1 MPSQMKL
8 IVQPVDGLKPLVK
21 AIAKAKRS
29 VAIVVF
35 RFDLPELEKALEA
48 AIERGVAVHALV
60 AHTTGQGDKQL
71 RKLENRLLKKGAT
84 VARTDD
90 DMVRYHGKLL
100 LIDDKTLFVLGFNYT
115 SLDIH
120 RSRSLGVMTRKPSV
134 VREARRL
141 IETDEDRSKTFKP
154 RKTDLVISPENAR
167 QRLTR
172 FIRRARRE
180 LMIYDSCL
188 SDDEMIQEI
197 TKRAKSGVRVRILG
211 NLEKKWR
218 GKHLKL
224 KEPHR
229 RLHVRAMVRDG
240 RRAFIGSQSLRRLE
254 LDERREVGLV
264 IRDREIVARLERLF
278 ENDWR
283 KS

>member
-1 MPSQMKL
+1 MML
-8 IVQPVDGLKPLVK
+8 IVQPEDGLKPLIE

-29 VAIVVF
+29 VVIVIF
-35 RFDLPELEKALEA
+35 RFDLPALEKALGA
-48 AIERGVAVHALV
+48 AIERGVSVHALV
-60 AHTTGQGDKQL
+60 AHISSQGDKKL
-71 RKLENRLLKKGAT
+71 RKLESRLLKKGAT

-100 LIDDKTLFVLGFNYT
+100 LIDGKTLFVLGFNYT
-115 SLDIH
+115 RLDIS

-154 RKTDLVISPENAR
+154 RKTDLVISPEDAR
-167 QRLTR
+167 PRLVR
-172 FIRRARRE
+172 FIRKARRE
-180 LMIYDSCL
+180 LMIYDSGL
-188 SDDEMIQEI
+188 SDDAMIAELI
-197 TKRAKSGVRVRILG
+197 KRAQAGVRIRILG
-211 NLEKKWR
+211 KLERKWR
-218 GKHLKL
+218 GKGLKL
-224 KEPHR
+224 KQLNR

-254 LDERREVGLV
+254 LDKRREVGLI
-264 IRDREIVARLERLF
+264 IRDRQTVRRIERLF
-278 ENDWR
+278 ESDWR